1 MRPNSALLAL
11 CLTALLLIANP
22 ATLSAQEGGL
32 TAMQTGDEAKGWE
45 AVGRLDL
52 GNHGF
57 CTATLIAPQL
67 VLTAA
72 HCLFDRE
79 TGARVPV
86 DQLRFLAGLR
96 NGRAEAYRNVTAA
109 VSPTD
114 YIYSGADQLD
124 RVAFDLALLRLD
136 QPVRLTSIQ
145 PFETSEEPHKQDS
158 LDVVSYAQD
167 RSEAPS
173 MQQTCSVLEQAPS
186 VSVLSC
192 AVDFGASGA
201 PVFDVSGL
209 NPRIVSVISAK
220 AMLGEKPV
228 SLAVAVDR
236 LLPELM
242 AELDKISGGGS
253 GVDNVSILSG
263 GLGGGAKFISAPT
276 SP

>member
-1 MRPNSALLAL
+1 MRPTSALAAL
-11 CLTALLLIANP
+11 CLTVVLC
-22 ATLSAQEGGL
+22 LSLGSARLDAQESGL
-32 TAMQTGDEAKGWE
+32 TSLQTGDQAKGWE

-86 DQLRFLAGLR
+86 EEFRFLAGLR

-114 YIYSGADQLD
+114 YVYSGADQLD
-124 RVAFDLALLRLD
+124 RVAYDLALLRLN
-136 QPVRLTSIQ
+136 QPVRLPSIT
-145 PFETSEEPHKQDS
+145 PFDTAPESRKQDS
-158 LDVVSYAQD
+158 VGVVSYAQE

-173 MQQTCSVLEQAPS
+173 IQQTCSVLEQAPS

-192 AVDFGASGA
+192 TVDFGASGA
-201 PVFDVSGL
+201 PVFDVSGPV
-209 NPRIVSVISAK
+209 PRIVSVISAK
-220 AMLGEKPV
+220 AMLGEDPV

-236 LLPELM
+236 LLPGLM
-242 AELDKISGGGS
+242 ADLAKSAGGAP
-253 GVDNVSILSG
+253 GVDSVSILSG
-263 GLGGGAKFISAPT
+263 GLGGGAKFVAP
-276 SP
+276 P